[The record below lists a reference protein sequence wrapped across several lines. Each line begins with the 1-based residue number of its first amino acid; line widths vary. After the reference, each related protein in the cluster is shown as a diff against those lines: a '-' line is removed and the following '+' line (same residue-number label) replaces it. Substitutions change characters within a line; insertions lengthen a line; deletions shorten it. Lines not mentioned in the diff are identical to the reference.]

1 MAALVHE
8 LPVRPET
15 AQWVRRLLAEQ
26 TLLEPMR
33 LAEAQLMATEAV
45 AHFVETGGQK
55 LEVRI
60 EPGPADWRV
69 ELKSDATDPGDLSPL
84 TVALLEAL
92 SLNWGDELSPDGRR
106 IWFQVRAPGTGA
118 VLADI
123 DSIDLLARAATDP
136 IYQEEVVRRFGPFS
150 ASIARRFR
158 GKGVADADL
167 EQVALLGLVAAMH
180 RFDVQKGDFEPFA
193 AVTIAGELKR
203 HLRDRAWSVRVPRAL
218 QESTLNVG
226 KSTDRLLQRLGRQPT
241 PDEIA
246 DELGVSRDEV
256 LEAQKARVAYRWESI
271 DATDPVTGTS
281 TLDSLGSDDDGV
293 MSSWPELAE
302 ELALL
307 PNRERE
313 IVFLRFFEDLTQAE
327 IAERVGI
334 SQMHVS
340 RLLARALERL
350 RSVVSDEG
358 EL

>member
-1 MAALVHE
+1 VIVHE
-8 LPVRPET
+8 LPVRRET
-15 AQWVRRLLAEQ
+15 AQWVRRLLAEE
-26 TLLEPMR
+26 TRLDPLR

-45 AHFVETGGQK
+45 SHFVDSGRTS
-55 LEVRI
+55 LEIKI
-60 EPGPADWRV
+60 EAGPADWRV
-69 ELKSDATDPGDLSPL
+69 ELACDDDPASPELGPLSTRL
-84 TVALLEAL
+84 ISAL
-92 SLNWGDELSPDGRR
+92 SKHWGDERSSGRR
-106 IWFQVRAPGTGA
+106 LIWFHVRAPGTGA
-118 VLADI
+118 VLAEVDPV
-123 DSIDLLARAATDP
+123 DLLARAPNDP
-136 IYQEEVVRRFGPFS
+136 LYQEEVVRRFGPFS

-180 RFDVQKGDFEPFA
+180 RFDVEKGDFEPFA

-226 KSTDRLLQRLGRQPT
+226 KASDRLTQRLGRQPT
-241 PDEIA
+241 AAEVA
-246 DELGVSRDEV
+246 EELGMTTDEV

-271 DATDPVTGTS
+271 DATDPVTGGNAAE
-281 TLDSLGSDDDGV
+281 SLSSEEDGV

-307 PNRERE
+307 PPREQE
-313 IVFLRFFEDLTQAE
+313 IVYLRFFEDLTQAE

-350 RSVVSDEG
+350 RSVVKEESDA
-358 EL
+358 

>member
-1 MAALVHE
+1 M
-8 LPVRPET
+8 
-15 AQWVRRLLAEQ
+15 RRILAEQ
-26 TLLEPMR
+26 THLDPLR

-45 AHFVETGGQK
+45 AHFVESGGSDLQIK
-55 LEVRI
+55 I
-60 EPGPADWRV
+60 EAGPADWRI
-69 ELKSDATDPGDLSPL
+69 ELASVDDPATPELSPL
-84 TVALLEAL
+84 SLQLISSL
-92 SLNWGDELSPDGRR
+92 SQRWGDDRNEGRR
-106 IWFQVRAPGTGA
+106 LIWFHVRAPGTGA

-123 DSIDLLARAATDP
+123 ESSDLLARAAEDP
-136 IYQEEVVRRFGPFS
+136 LYQEEVVRRFGPFS

-180 RFDVQKGDFEPFA
+180 RFDVEKGDFEPFA

-226 KSTDRLLQRLGRQPT
+226 KTSDRLTQQLGRQPSAA
-241 PDEIA
+241 EIA
-246 DELGVSRDEV
+246 AELGMSSEEV
-256 LEAQKARVAYRWESI
+256 LQAQKARVAYRWESI
-271 DATDPVTGTS
+271 DAPDPVTGAS
-281 TLDSLGSDDDGV
+281 TADSLASDDDGV

-307 PNRERE
+307 PTREQE
-313 IVFLRFFEDLTQAE
+313 IVYLRFFEDLTQAE
-327 IAERVGI
+327 IADRVGI

-350 RSVVSDEG
+350 RSVVKEDTDA
-358 EL
+358 